1 MPTTPGTEPRPE
13 AVPARDRGDACP
25 GALRLHSADDGMLA
39 RVRLVAGRLAV
50 PQARALADLAERYG
64 DGHLDLTSRGN
75 LQLRGLRDGCSVELA
90 DRLAAV
96 GLLPSARHER
106 VRNVVAS
113 PAAGLDGGGH
123 GRVGEWAAELD
134 RMLCESE
141 SAPRLSGRFLF
152 ALDDGRG
159 DVAALGADVT
169 LLARPSDGVLRL
181 GAGPCAVAVPAA
193 DAPRAALLA
202 AELFLSLSDTAGTG
216 AWRVRELPEDHR
228 PTADT
233 LAAHLRAAGLRAEP
247 AGSEADADAGAGVS
261 DPVGPGLP
269 APSPRS
275 ASAGSG
281 GALAAT
287 GAARSSGGVGTS
299 PTPAEAGAPRR
310 TPGPPPGVL
319 TAPDGTRS
327 LSVLVRL
334 ARISAPGWRLLAD
347 LAEGAAERVEAP
359 ADGELRVTPWRG
371 VVLPGA
377 GDPDSLARAADAGLI
392 TDPASPWLGVTACA
406 GRPGCAKSHT
416 DVRADASATV
426 ALLARRPAHSRLQG
440 PPPVHWSG
448 CERRCGHPGGEWTD
462 VTATPNGGYRVTR
475 HAPGRTPPA
484 GGAARTAADPSVL
497 AGALLAAGPPAPA
510 ATRSHTPVSYTHLR
524 DH

>member
-1 MPTTPGTEPRPE
+1 MPTTPGTEPSPP

-75 LQLRGLRDGCSVELA
+75 VQLRGLGDGCSGELA
-90 DRLAAV
+90 ERLAAV
-96 GLLPSARHER
+96 GLLPSPRHER

-123 GRVGEWAAELD
+123 GRVGEWAAALD
-134 RMLCESE
+134 DLLCGSE

-169 LLARPSDGVLRL
+169 LLARPSDAVLRL
-181 GAGPCAVAVPAA
+181 GAGACAVAVPAA

-202 AELFLSLSDTAGTG
+202 AELFLSLSDASGTG
-216 AWRVRELPEDHR
+216 AWRVRELPDDHR

-233 LAAHLRAAGLRAEP
+233 LAAHLRAAGLRVSPVVSEEAAEVP
-247 AGSEADADAGAGVS
+247 PGR
-261 DPVGPGLP
+261 PV
-269 APSPRS
+269 
-275 ASAGSG
+275 
-281 GALAAT
+281 
-287 GAARSSGGVGTS
+287 
-299 PTPAEAGAPRR
+299 
-310 TPGPPPGVL
+310 GPPPGVL

-327 LSVLVRL
+327 LSVLIRL
-334 ARISAPGWRLLAD
+334 ARISTSGWRLLAD
-347 LAEGAAERVEAP
+347 LAEGAAQRGEAR
-359 ADGELRVTPWRG
+359 AAGELRVTPWRG

-377 GDPDSLARAADAGLI
+377 GDPESLARAAADAGLI
-392 TDPASPWLGVTACA
+392 TDPGSSWLGVTACT

-416 DVRADASATV
+416 DVRADATATV
-426 ALLARRPAHSRLQG
+426 ALLARQPHHPGPQG

-462 VTATPNGGYRVTR
+462 VTATPDGGYRVTHR
-475 HAPGRTPPA
+475 APGRAP
-484 GGAARTAADPSVL
+484 GAAPRLAADPPAL
-497 AGALLAAGPPAPA
+497 ADALLSPA
-510 ATRSHTPVSYTHLR
+510 
-524 DH
+524 